1 MVYVPVTTELW
12 VMPVPAAIAL
22 RVVVADAVTVHG
34 LEHELEFVVGMAPFV
49 V

>member
-1 MVYVPVTTELW
+1 MALSVLVVDTVTG
-12 VMPVPAAIAL
+12 
-22 RVVVADAVTVHG
+22 HG